1 MLSLL
6 AESWT
11 WYAFA
16 ILVAV
21 ARYISRWVQLRSIK
35 RFQPEDYVMVLVLV
49 FYTALVAAMNVVS
62 HLDSNLILP
71 KDIPLLTPDSIRSR
85 VRGSKY
91 VLVVEQSMIMTI
103 WGCKICLLLMYNKLT
118 FGLKQHLAV
127 KIVGVYVVG
136 NLILMEVLYFGV
148 WCRPFNQ
155 YWAVPAAN
163 EQCST
168 ALHHLITNAV
178 FNITSDIM
186 MLCIPLP
193 LLINSQLPRPKK
205 LILCGLFSLGVFVI
219 LCAVLNKYYS
229 FAHPFAP
236 EWTFWYIREAST
248 AVLVAN
254 MPMCW
259 ALMRRVFNLASF
271 NGSGHSRSKSKSL
284 PLSAMNNGIGG
295 THNSKKPS
303 IFSKTDD
310 ENASRSRPSISQKR
324 DKSWFDRESS
334 MSRLGRSESEE
345 FIVNPG
351 KAVMPMEVW
360 ETKEI
365 AVDRGSVRAF
375 PTASEHSESGFDKK
389 MQLKRM
395 YDGAGSGKG
404 QYETRTI
411 VTAQLTPEK
420 SRSSESSRGKE
431 FKE

>member
-1 MLSLL
+1 
-6 AESWT
+6 
-11 WYAFA
+11 
-16 ILVAV
+16 
-21 ARYISRWVQLRSIK
+21 
-35 RFQPEDYVMVLVLV
+35 
-49 FYTALVAAMNVVS
+49 
-62 HLDSNLILP
+62 
-71 KDIPLLTPDSIRSR
+71 
-85 VRGSKY
+85 
-91 VLVVEQSMIMTI
+91 
-103 WGCKICLLLMYNKLT
+103 
-118 FGLKQHLAV
+118 
-127 KIVGVYVVG
+127 
-136 NLILMEVLYFGV
+136 
-148 WCRPFNQ
+148 
-155 YWAVPAAN
+155 
-163 EQCST
+163 
-168 ALHHLITNAV
+168 
-178 FNITSDIM
+178 
-186 MLCIPLP
+186 
-193 LLINSQLPRPKK
+193 
-205 LILCGLFSLGVFVI
+205 
-219 LCAVLNKYYS
+219 
-229 FAHPFAP
+229 
-236 EWTFWYIREAST
+236 
-248 AVLVAN
+248 
-254 MPMCW
+254 
-259 ALMRRVFNLASF
+259 MRRVFNLASF

-420 SRSSESSRGKE
+420 SRSSESSRGKD